1 MIFVTSNQH
10 KYDEISSIMEKGG
23 FKVQW
28 RKMKYQEI
36 QADTTEEV
44 SLDSAKKLAPLLGE
58 EFFLE
63 DTGLYITALN
73 GFPGPYSSYVQDTIG
88 NPGILRLIDGLN
100 RKAFFLTVITFYD
113 GTGFHQFSGR
123 LDGSLAREIAGK
135 GGFGYDPIFIPEGES
150 LTLGQLPVFTKNSI
164 SHRRRAVTAFMEFLS
179 ESGHID
185 SADD

>member
-1 MIFVTSNQH
+1 LIFVTSNQH
-10 KYDEISSIMEKGG
+10 KYDEISSIMQNVG

-44 SLDSAKKLAPLLGE
+44 SLDSATKLAPLIGK

-63 DTGLYITALN
+63 DTGLYIAALN

-88 NPGILRLIDGLN
+88 NAGILRLIDDLS
-100 RKAFFLTVITFYD
+100 RTAFFLTVITFYD

-123 LDGSLAREIAGK
+123 LDGSIAGEITGK

-150 LTLGQLPVFTKNSI
+150 QTLGQLPLSTKNSI
-164 SHRRRAVTAFMEFLS
+164 SHRRRAVTAFMEFLT

-185 SADD
+185 STDD

>member
-1 MIFVTSNQH
+1 
-10 KYDEISSIMEKGG
+10 
-23 FKVQW
+23 
-28 RKMKYQEI
+28 
-36 QADTTEEV
+36 
-44 SLDSAKKLAPLLGE
+44 
-58 EFFLE
+58 
-63 DTGLYITALN
+63 
-73 GFPGPYSSYVQDTIG
+73 VQDTIG